1 MSFLLE
7 IIDLYV
13 EVEGKRI
20 LNGVHLQI
28 SKGEIHVIMGPNG
41 SGKSTLSYTLLGH
54 PKYKVIQGDI
64 KFEGES
70 ILKLSTEERAKRGIF
85 LSLQYPLQIPGVT
98 TMNFYKNIMK
108 SFHGNVSIRD
118 LKERVDESFTNLN
131 IKKEFLSRYVNDGFS
146 GGEKKKNE
154 IVQMY
159 LIQPKFA
166 ILDEIDSGLDIDA
179 LKIIAE
185 NLQKMKQPERSMLLI
200 THYQRLLNYIDV
212 DKIHI
217 FDKGKILFSGTKELA
232 LELELKGYDALITS
246 RGKV

>member
-1 MSFLLE
+1 MNYILE
-7 IIDLYV
+7 IENLYV
-13 EVEGKRI
+13 EVEGKQI
-20 LNGVHLQI
+20 LNGVDLRI
-28 SKGEIHVIMGPNG
+28 PKGEIHAIMGPNG

-54 PKYKVIQGDI
+54 PKYKVLRGDI

-70 ILKLSTEERAKRGIF
+70 ILKLSTEERAKKGIF

-108 SFHGNVSIRD
+108 SFYGDISIRD
-118 LKERVDESFTNLN
+118 LRKKVDESFENLKIN
-131 IKKEFLSRYVNDGFS
+131 KEFLSRYVNDGFS

-185 NLQKMKQPERSMLLI
+185 NLQNMKHPDHSMLLI
-200 THYQRLLNYIDV
+200 THYQRLLSYIEV
-212 DKIHI
+212 DQIHI
-217 FDKGKILFSGTKELA
+217 FDKGKIQFSGTKELA
-232 LELELKGYDALITS
+232 LELEQKGYDSLIAS
-246 RGKV
+246 RGKK